1 VWLNSARGVTGRA
14 RVNSLSGSFHD
25 FRIVLMSW
33 SSEKRPSW
41 TARTTA
47 IAATG
52 LLIDAA
58 WNSVLVSTAL
68 PVSTSATP

>member
-1 VWLNSARGVTGRA
+1 
-14 RVNSLSGSFHD
+14 
-25 FRIVLMSW
+25 MSS

-58 WNSVLVSTAL
+58 
-68 PVSTSATP
+68 